1 MGSRQKAV
9 VAFLAVCNDSMLDR
23 WIPDKDWVRKIRDN
37 GENKC
42 SLTNLN
48 MGMSTQCAWLKGRAT
63 LKGRTIFYN
72 KKKIR
77 ISNSKVTN
85 TKHIRFIYVLLAGK
99 PSPTV
104 PSDQGFYQSLWDSP
118 DRSNRS
124 LKRTAAQSQIAS
136 APQAKN
142 KAKPSSVS
150 TADELTQSASK
161 RPPPPKSFE
170 EATQMVV
177 EAWKIA
183 FPSLRFPVEFIG
195 LCPVQPNLLL

>member
-1 MGSRQKAV
+1 MGFRQKAV
-9 VAFLAVCNDSMLDR
+9 EAFLAVCNDSMLDQ
-23 WIPDKDWVRKIRDN
+23 WIPDEDWVRQIRDN
-37 GENKC
+37 DENEC
-42 SLTNLN
+42 SFTNLN
-48 MGMSTQCAWLKGRAT
+48 MGMSTQCAWLNDRAT

-85 TKHIRFIYVLLAGK
+85 TKHIRFYYVLSSGK
-99 PSPTV
+99 PYPTV
-104 PSDQGFYQSLWDSP
+104 PSDQGFYQLLWDSP
-118 DRSNRS
+118 DRSNGS
-124 LKRTAAQSQIAS
+124 FKRTAAQSQIAS
-136 APQAKN
+136 AQQANK

-170 EATQMVV
+170 GATQMVV

-183 FPSLRFPVEFIG
+183 FPSRSMCRWFF
-195 LCPVQPNLLL
+195 